1 MIFSP
6 AAKNLF
12 ARNPNLSVNS
22 ILASGRSPSHHHVI
36 TKADV
41 MAALLS
47 PVSPAKDVKQVI
59 APQHIE
65 SAPISP
71 IAAATAAAPTA
82 PAPVVGPRSQA
93 HRSHVDVPTT
103 QMRKII
109 AKRLLE
115 SKLTLPHEYMKVE
128 VEMDA
133 LLRTRAV
140 FNEHSPTKASV
151 NDFIIKAAAA
161 ALRSVPAAN
170 AYWTADAVKFHATVD
185 VAFAAA
191 TPAGL
196 VTPVIRNADK
206 KPIPLIAKETKDL
219 ATRARA
225 NKLLPEEYS
234 GGSISVSNL
243 GMYDISE
250 FIAVLNPPQAAILA
264 IGSTQPKTVADAK
277 GGLLQR
283 NVMQIALSHD
293 ARVMDGELA
302 AQFCA
307 TLKRLLET
315 PSLIFM

>member
-1 MIFSP
+1 MSTVSDTGGMIFSP

-151 NDFIIKAAAA
+151 NDFIIKAA
-161 ALRSVPAAN
+161 
-170 AYWTADAVKFHATVD
+170 YWTADAVKFHATVD

-315 PSLIFM
+315 PSLIF